1 MISSIHSPE
10 TCNGMLKNIL
20 LVGLGGGLGSM
31 LRYGAG
37 LAFDSRQFPLATLS
51 VNIAGSFIM
60 GLILAAAV
68 RDQAFAD
75 NWKLFLATGVC
86 GGFTTF
92 SAFSAENLLL
102 LQNGRFS
109 IAFLYIGISII
120 AGIGAAWLGF
130 KLFNL
135 NS

>member
-1 MISSIHSPE
+1 MPDLNIGIIGYGFMGRAH
-10 TCNGMLKNIL
+10 TNAYKRVNDFFDLKYRPRL
-20 LVGLGGGLGSM
+20 KAVCA
-31 LRYGAG
+31 R
-37 LAFDSRQFPLATLS
+37 D
-51 VNIAGSFIM
+51 
-60 GLILAAAV
+60 AAKA
-68 RDQAFAD
+68 QAFAD
-75 NWKLFLATGVC
+75 NWKLFLTTGVC

-109 IAFLYIGISII
+109 IAFLYIGVSII